1 MKIDEFSK
9 ENILKLRS
17 FCIYGLG
24 ATGMSV
30 VNYFNR
36 ENFKRYEVWDDNIPI
51 KTIVVVSIALS
62 QKRGFKKPMQKRQKP
77 TNIVVPNFFP
87 LEK

>member
-51 KTIVVVSIALS
+51 KTKVDNKIKQVATDKIVGLNCSLNPVHI
-62 QKRGFKKPMQKRQKP
+62 
-77 TNIVVPNFFP
+77 
-87 LEK
+87 